1 MGNMDGMAL
10 EISRFR
16 GWVQVKE
23 LVAYLNE
30 LRAGVGDVDSAICQ
44 SILQALEQN
53 LISPDV
59 FSIFISWSKSPVVIA
74 RCLNYESNTKIRR
87 FAIRELGKHLRR
99 PEKFDWELT
108 WRALGGTEGLVQIFG
123 RSSVEEV
130 KTMSMFIGGCNRGK
144 KHEQTQ
150 RCVEELLRALLPGVY
165 TSTSNIQSK
174 DRRPIQ
180 QHYATMLP
188 ACSQSFVNEVLD
200 SRDDSN
206 PLYRSRDLT
215 RLVRRHRALL
225 RERAI
230 SHLFGSGPEDEDVPR
245 YLDTF
250 LYGDREF
257 AINALQGRLDGTVTD
272 QRWGNNEEIE
282 VLLPIVRRLAKHWR
296 APVEVKRRIHDLIK
310 LGLEIMGKDRE
321 RRRDLSD
328 DLWAL
333 TFSRW
338 QIWPD
343 HYEDVLRLGLRLDL
357 AKQPHR
363 DPKSYLPVLRRLEPG
378 PRERLLQLCYLDI
391 PGKPLNLFADEDYST
406 VAKQTWPLE
415 MFRLMSTDQAIR
427 LLKKLYQ
434 ANPEYNFLE
443 TSDGKSILP
452 ARGVG
457 PQHNFNVD
465 LYLTILQRDNE
476 KVQQDAKEAVDR
488 LRKKAS
494 AARDQSDRA
503 ALAKAA
509 ACYAIATGDLD
520 VYGETAVWQKRFV
533 RDSLTVKSLFS
544 RNVIHSVEG
553 IELLLG
559 IPTLDTLS
567 SACKDSIPLLLDEVS
582 RGIKRADA
590 VLETF
595 QESYLLAKREPSF
608 QEYDWTHV
616 KTLFTAVFSSRFS
629 RADTLQRH
637 FNVPRSELFQIT
649 WKGLLAA
656 LDWLHADF
664 LDLLQAPIQ
673 ELLAKSRP
681 EFLAAA
687 TRSLL
692 DIGTERRKK
701 RANETTPPQG
711 PGGFTTG
718 PPAGFPASGMPAPPP
733 PGFPGSVA
741 IRSSGPGDETL
752 EQMSYQALTKLA
764 NSDMPAL
771 ASPLILQTILERP
784 DASSWHRIL
793 LSVGFLKRLRAEEAH
808 ELLLGL
814 AKGIGEKLE
823 EQSYVR
829 VGESEPPK
837 HAPSQP
843 AVKVTTVK
851 YLAQLLNNAE
861 FISNDAAVE
870 VLVELFRAAQHRDI
884 RLAALESLL
893 NLLDSICTGMQE
905 EVQASPV
912 VRNIMDALKTV
923 VPVAGSI
930 NERRPLRT
938 EDWAEA
944 EATGIL
950 PELSD
955 TDRGDLPHLMKAV
968 VSAVQYRSGL
978 KKLEKEFVQHIILP
992 VLEQSQQEH
1001 TRWVN
1006 MFLAKHQATALEDD
1020 VPETPITPHLWTTVL
1035 SNYYLSIPKKHLA
1048 AYDRYAMY
1056 RIVPTPAIKK
1066 FNASLKADTELRKNP
1081 EVQHWLETYDC
1092 ASIDHYRSPKNF
1104 LFTLLDPVQDQP
1116 AERGILMDM
1125 ILQHATLYL
1134 EVYEKHTDVWDRFVD
1149 CLAPGSDTM
1158 GNEVKYK
1165 RWYDNRRLIAHKVIK
1180 LVRNKRQ
1187 QAPRL
1192 LLPSTT
1198 KLELWLLF
1206 TKGWYSADDSCIDF
1220 ASRLEEH
1227 LLAVLQ
1233 EDETCAL
1240 RWYEVARATWEVIK
1254 AVVIAKDERLRVAYH
1269 IGRLGQAGQAAAETS
1284 RQLMVALD
1292 LVKLEVALELIGPCK
1307 KDKIGIPMR
1316 GRLGDWRACDSDT
1329 IRRRVFQ
1336 WEANRSTEQS
1346 FSESWW

>member
-1 MGNMDGMAL
+1 MDGMAL

-30 LRAGVGDVDSAICQ
+30 LRAGVEDADSSICQ
-44 SILQALEQN
+44 SLLQAVEQN
-53 LISPDV
+53 LVTPDT
-59 FSIFISWSKSPVVIA
+59 FSIFISWSKSPAVIA

-99 PEKFDWELT
+99 PGKFDWELT

-150 RCVEELLRALLPGVY
+150 RCVEELLQALLPGVY
-165 TSTSNIQSK
+165 TATSNMQSK

-200 SRDDSN
+200 SRDDAN
-206 PLYRSRDLT
+206 PLYRWRDLIK
-215 RLVRRHRALL
+215 LVRSHRALL

-245 YLDTF
+245 YLDNF

-257 AINALQGRLDGTVTD
+257 AIKTLQGRLEGTVTD
-272 QRWGNNEEIE
+272 QRWGHNDEIA

-296 APVEVKRRIHDLIK
+296 APVERKRRIHDLIK
-310 LGLEIMGKDRE
+310 LGLEILGKDRE
-321 RRRDLSD
+321 RRWDLSD
-328 DLWAL
+328 DLWAV

-357 AKQPHR
+357 AKRPHR
-363 DPKSYLPVLRRLEPG
+363 DPKNYLPVLRRLEPG

-391 PGKPLNLFADEDYST
+391 PGKPLDLFADEDYST

-415 MFRLMSTDQAIR
+415 LFRLMSTDQAIR

-443 TSDGKSILP
+443 TSDRKSILP
-452 ARGVG
+452 VRDVG
-457 PQHNFNVD
+457 PQRNFNVD
-465 LYLTILQRDNE
+465 LYLTILQRDDE
-476 KVQQDAKEAVDR
+476 QVQQNARDTVDR

-520 VYGETAVWQKRFV
+520 VYGETVVWQKRFV
-533 RDSLTVKSLFS
+533 RDSLTVKALFS
-544 RNVIHSVEG
+544 WNVISTVEG

-559 IPTLDTLS
+559 IPTLDALS
-567 SACKDSIPLLLDEVS
+567 LACKNSIPRLLDEIS
-582 RGIKRADA
+582 RGVKRADA
-590 VLETF
+590 VLKTF

-608 QEYDWTHV
+608 QEYDWTNV
-616 KTLFTAVFSSRFS
+616 KNLFTSVFSSRFS
-629 RADTLQRH
+629 RAETLQRH
-637 FNVPRSELFQIT
+637 FNVPRSELFQII

-656 LDWLHADF
+656 LEWLDAGF

-673 ELLAKSRP
+673 ELLGQSRP
-681 EFLAAA
+681 GFLATA

-701 RANETTPPQG
+701 RENETTPPQG
-711 PGGFTTG
+711 PAGL
-718 PPAGFPASGMPAPPP
+718 PIGFPGAPPP
-733 PGFPGSVA
+733 PGFSAA
-741 IRSSGPGDETL
+741 IRTSGPGDQTL
-752 EQMSYQALTKLA
+752 EQMSYDALTKLA

-837 HAPSQP
+837 HVPSQP

-851 YLAQLLNNAE
+851 YLAQLLNNSE

-870 VLVELFRAAQHRDI
+870 ALVELFRAAQHRDI

-893 NLLDSICTGMQE
+893 NLLDSICTGTQE

-912 VRNIMDALKTV
+912 VRNIMDALKTIA
-923 VPVAGSI
+923 PVAGSI

-938 EDWAEA
+938 EDWTEA
-944 EATGIL
+944 ETTGIL

-955 TDRGDLPHLMKAV
+955 TDRGDLPALMKAV
-968 VSAVQYRSGL
+968 VSAVQHRSGL

-1006 MFLAKHQATALEDD
+1006 MFLAKHQATALRDD
-1020 VPETPITPHLWTTVL
+1020 VPETPLVPHLWTTVL
-1035 SNYYLSIPKKHLA
+1035 GNYYLSIPKKHLA
-1048 AYDRYAMY
+1048 AYNRYATY
-1056 RIVPTPAIKK
+1056 RIAPTPAIKK

-1116 AERGILMDM
+1116 AERGVLLDM

-1134 EVYEKHTDVWDRFVD
+1134 EVYEKHTDVWDRFVN
-1149 CLAPGSDTM
+1149 CLEPGSDTIE
-1158 GNEVKYK
+1158 NEVQYK
-1165 RWYDNRRLIAHKVIK
+1165 RWYNNRRLIALQVIE
-1180 LVRNKRQ
+1180 LVRDKRQ
-1187 QAPRL
+1187 QGSL
-1192 LLPSTT
+1192 HILPSTM

-1206 TKGWYSADDSCIDF
+1206 TKGWYSAYDSCNDF
-1220 ASRLEEH
+1220 ASRLEVH

-1233 EDETCAL
+1233 EDEICAL
-1240 RWYEVARATWEVIK
+1240 RWYEVARATWQVIE
-1254 AVVIAKDERLRVAYH
+1254 AVLNTNDERLRVAYH
-1269 IGRLGQAGQAAAETS
+1269 IGRLGQASHSVGETS
-1284 RQLMVALD
+1284 RQLTVALD
-1292 LVKLEVALELIGPCK
+1292 LVKLEVALELMGRCE
-1307 KDKIGIPMR
+1307 KDKIGKSMMR
-1316 GRLGDWRACDSDT
+1316 RLGEWRACDSDT
-1329 IRRRVFQ
+1329 VRRRVFQ
-1336 WEANRSTEQS
+1336 WEANKLTEQS